1 MKITA
6 FGASYSK
13 KSINRIF
20 AGWAAEQFKN
30 ADVEL
35 LDLNN
40 FTAPMFTVD
49 KEAEIGYPDGVL
61 GFIAKMGEADLLI
74 ISMSEHNGSYTAAF
88 KSLMDWSSRKKMKF
102 MEGKKVFL
110 ISTSPGPRGGMG
122 SLEAAK
128 NRFPRHGAEIVA
140 TYSLPLFDQNF
151 DPERGI
157 INEELNR
164 QFKGVLE
171 QIANQLN

>member
-6 FGASYSK
+6 FGASYSQ
-13 KSINRIF
+13 KSINRKF
-20 AGWAAEQFKN
+20 AAWAAKQFKDT
-30 ADVEL
+30 DVDL
-35 LDLNN
+35 LDLND
-40 FTAPMFTVD
+40 FPVPMFTVD
-49 KEAEIGYPDGVL
+49 KEAEIGSPEAVERFLERL
-61 GFIAKMGEADLLI
+61 GGADLLI

-102 MEGKKVFL
+102 LEGKKVFL

-128 NRFPRHGAEIVA
+128 NRFPRHGAEIIA
-140 TYSLPLFDQNF
+140 TFSLPLFDQNF

-157 INEELNR
+157 TSKELNQ
-164 QFKGVLE
+164 QFKEIVE
-171 QIANQLN
+171 QLSN